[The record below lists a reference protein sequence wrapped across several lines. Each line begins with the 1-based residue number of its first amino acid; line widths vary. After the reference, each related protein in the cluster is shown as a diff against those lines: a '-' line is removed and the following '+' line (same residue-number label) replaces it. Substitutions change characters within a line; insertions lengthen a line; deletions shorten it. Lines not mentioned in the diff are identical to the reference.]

1 MTSGSA
7 ETAPEETDSG
17 GFNMSKDKKKN
28 MADMPLGLTSALA
41 KDIDALAQFASL
53 SETDKEKFIKGAS
66 QVSSKQE
73 MEAYVRQLSDN
84 AMI

>member
-1 MTSGSA
+1 
-7 ETAPEETDSG
+7 
-17 GFNMSKDKKKN
+17 MSKDKKKN

-41 KDIDALAQFASL
+41 KDIDALTQFASL